1 MLNSLTARPPLRGSQ
16 VELDPDV
23 ILLQEVDEHFMPI
36 DWNPADGS
44 PLPCGSKLE
53 GYTPYRSYNVGT
65 KDKKACG
72 VAVLLKDAV
81 LTRDRSIDTVYLKAT
96 EAHGWKT
103 GVVVHAMPVRG
114 ATCQSGSKTA
124 TAAGYADAAAADD
137 DGLTAPAPPRKKQLL
152 QWHPSPSPSI
162 AFGSLHLRWS
172 SDMPNVPAVTLLTS
186 ALAARADGG

>member
-1 MLNSLTARPPLRGSQ
+1 MAT
-16 VELDPDV
+16 
-23 ILLQEVDEHFMPI
+23 
-36 DWNPADGS
+36 
-44 PLPCGSKLE
+44 PCGSKLE
-53 GYTPYRSYNVGT
+53 GYTPYRSYNAGT

-96 EAHGWKT
+96 EAHGRKT
-103 GVVVHAMPVRG
+103 GVVVHAIPVRG

-124 TAAGYADAAAADD
+124 TATGYVDAAADDD

-152 QWHPSPSPSI
+152 QRHPSPSPSI
-162 AFGSLHLRWS
+162 AFGSVHLKWS
-172 SDMPNVPAVTLLTS
+172 SDMPNVPAVTLLAS

>member
-1 MLNSLTARPPLRGSQ
+1 
-16 VELDPDV
+16 
-23 ILLQEVDEHFMPI
+23 MPTH
-36 DWNPADGS
+36 WNPADGL

-53 GYTPYRSYNVGT
+53 GYTPYRSYNAGT

-114 ATCQSGSKTA
+114 PTCQSGSKTA
-124 TAAGYADAAAADD
+124 TAAGYADAADDDDDDDDD
-137 DGLTAPAPPRKKQLL
+137 DGDELTAPAPPRKKQLL
-152 QWHPSPSPSI
+152 QQHPSPSPSI
-162 AFGSLHLRWS
+162 AFGSVHLKWS
-172 SDMPNVPAVTLLTS
+172 SDMPPNVPAVTLLAS